1 LITPPETSIVSGLV
15 CRRRPYFLRKF
26 TDTEYCNLYEALR
39 LMPNATIRTPEHLV
53 RLMSQVGPLL
63 RIMCHHVV
71 YWGNPRFKLPGNNTA
86 EYRSFDWSVAM
97 RETFFP
103 APASSGAQALRAHVE
118 SKLQLCREF
127 ICFIAEQIDGAKGWK
142 VQLGREA
149 VCDCFV
155 GPTIVGV
162 D

>member
-1 LITPPETSIVSGLV
+1 V

-26 TDTEYCNLYEALR
+26 TDTEYCDLYDALV
-39 LMPNATIRTPEHLV
+39 LAPKTKIRTPHHLV

-63 RIMCHHVV
+63 RMICHHVV

-86 EYRSFDWSVAM
+86 EYRSFDWSAVM

-103 APASSGAQALRAHVE
+103 APASAGAQAIRAHVA
-118 SKLQLCREF
+118 SKLELCRDF
-127 ICFIAEQIDGAKGWK
+127 IRYIGEQIDEAKGWK
-142 VQLGREA
+142 VQLGKEA
-149 VCDCFV
+149 VGDCCI